1 MSITYTIIS
10 FIIALGT
17 LITFHEFGHYLV
29 ARWNR
34 VKVLR
39 FCIGFGQPI
48 FRRRWGKDQTE
59 WVIAAIPLGGYVKML
74 DENEGKVA
82 SEDLPRA
89 FNRQPVARRF
99 AIVAAGP
106 IANFLLAIVLYWLI
120 FILGVTGMKPVLGPI
135 EPATPAARAQFV
147 MGETIVSIENEP
159 VASWQDARWALL
171 RYAVNQS
178 ANVKVQTI
186 NNNGEINM
194 RLLDLSHID
203 PDKLNENFPGI
214 LGFSG
219 YHPEVK
225 PVIGQVISDGAG
237 YHAGML
243 AGDEIIAV
251 NNTEIHTW
259 ADFVQEIRTNPG
271 NSVELDILRND
282 QLIMLKVTPEL
293 TLEHGKQIGK
303 IGVAPV
309 VNQAELEELLI
320 TVNYSPGKAL
330 QKAAEKTWETT
341 VLTLQMLSKMITGD
355 VSWKNVSGPIS
366 IADYAGQ
373 SAQMGLA
380 SYLAFLA
387 LISVSIGVL
396 NLLPIPI
403 LDGGHLMYYLIEMIK
418 GSPLSDKAII
428 IGQKIGLVML
438 FTLMTF
444 AIYNDINRLI
454 TG

>member
-10 FIIALGT
+10 FIIALGI

-29 ARWNR
+29 ARWNG

-48 FRRRWGKDQTE
+48 FRKRWGKDQTE
-59 WVIAAIPLGGYVKML
+59 WMIAAIPLGGYVKML

-82 SEDLPRA
+82 AEDLPRA
-89 FNRQPVARRF
+89 FNRQPVGRRF

-106 IANFLLAIVLYWLI
+106 IANFLLAIVLYWLL
-120 FILGVTGMKPVLGPI
+120 FILGVAGMKPVVGPV
-135 EPATPAARAQFV
+135 EPATAAAQAGFTE
-147 MGETIVSIENEP
+147 GETIVSIENES
-159 VASWQDARWALL
+159 VASWQDARWTLL
-171 RYAVNQS
+171 RHAIDQS
-178 ANVKVQTI
+178 AEITIQTV
-186 NNNGEINM
+186 NKNGEINW
-194 RLLDLSHID
+194 RKLDLSHVD

-214 LGFSG
+214 IGLTG
-219 YHPEVK
+219 YQPAIK
-225 PVIGQVISDGAG
+225 PVIGQVIAG
-237 YHAGML
+237 SVGDKAGLL
-243 AGDEIIAV
+243 AGDEIIAIDDS
-251 NNTEIHTW
+251 EIHTW
-259 ADFVQEIRTNPG
+259 MDFVKAIRSSPG
-271 NSVELDILRND
+271 RTLELEILRNG
-282 QLIMLKVTPEL
+282 QMVALTVTPEAAA
-293 TLEHGKQIGK
+293 ENGKPIGK

-309 VNQAELEELLI
+309 INQVEFDELLV
-320 TVNYSPGKAL
+320 TVRYPPGEAL
-330 QKAAEKTWETT
+330 QKALGKTWETT

-355 VSWKNVSGPIS
+355 VSLKNVSGPIS

-373 SAQMGLA
+373 SAQMGLV

-403 LDGGHLMYYLIEMIK
+403 LDGGHLMYYLIEIVR
-418 GSPLSDKAII
+418 GNPLPDKVII
-428 IGQKIGLVML
+428 IGQRIGMAML
-438 FTLMTF
+438 LTLMMF

>member
-1 MSITYTIIS
+1 MSITYTIIF

-29 ARWNR
+29 ARWNG

-59 WVIAAIPLGGYVKML
+59 WVVAAIPLGGYVKML

-106 IANFLLAIVLYWLI
+106 IANFLLAIVLYWLL
-120 FILGVTGMKPVLGPI
+120 FILGVPGMKPILGPV
-135 EPATPAARAQFV
+135 EPATAAAKAEFV
-147 MGETIVSIENEP
+147 LGETIVSIENEP

-171 RYAVNQS
+171 RYAINRS

-186 NNNGEINM
+186 NDSGENNL
-194 RLLDLSHID
+194 RQLDLSQVD

-214 LGFSG
+214 IGFSS
-219 YHPEVK
+219 YQPVIK

-237 YHAGML
+237 SHAGL
-243 AGDEIIAV
+243 LTGDEIIAV
-251 NNTEIHTW
+251 NHTEIHTW
-259 ADFVQEIRTNPG
+259 MDFVQEIRTNPER
-271 NSVELDILRND
+271 SLELDILRND
-282 QLIMLKVTPEL
+282 QMIMLTITPES
-293 TLEHGKQIGK
+293 TIEHGKRVGK

-309 VNQAELEELLI
+309 VNQAEFDELLV
-320 TVNYSPGKAL
+320 TVSYSPGKAL
-330 QKAAEKTWETT
+330 QKAVEKTWETT

-355 VSWKNVSGPIS
+355 VSWKNISGPIS

-373 SAQMGLA
+373 SAQMGLV

-403 LDGGHLMYYLIEMIK
+403 LDGGHLMYYLIEIVK
-418 GSPLSDKAII
+418 GSPVSDKTII
-428 IGQKIGLVML
+428 IGQKIGLIML

-444 AIYNDINRLI
+444 AIYNDISRLI